1 MAARD
6 GHSEINNV
14 EESHLLILPLIGE
27 WSLHGFA
34 DSFTAAADKTKEGA
48 EGRKEEEKKG
58 RGKGGKEREGSGGK
72 GEGAT
77 GGNAGLVEH
86 DLTLMKTIYGAL

>member
-34 DSFTAAADKTKEGA
+34 DSFTAAADKTKDEQRGKKKKKKKKDEEKGA
-48 EGRKEEEKKG
+48 RKEKG
-58 RGKGGKEREGSGGK
+58 QGGK
-72 GEGAT
+72 GEGEQREEMPA
-77 GGNAGLVEH
+77 
-86 DLTLMKTIYGAL
+86 

>member
-34 DSFTAAADKTKEGA
+34 DSFTAAADKTKEEQRGRRRRKKKDEEKGA
-48 EGRKEEEKKG
+48 RKEKG
-58 RGKGGKEREGSGGK
+58 QGGKEREQR
-72 GEGAT
+72 EEMPA
-77 GGNAGLVEH
+77 
-86 DLTLMKTIYGAL
+86 